1 MAGEW
6 RGRRIR
12 VPASGVRPTRDHV
25 RQVLFD
31 ILGDRV
37 VAGPVLDLYAG
48 SGALGLE
55 AMSRGAPSGVFV
67 ESARRVLA
75 VLEDNLATLGA
86 REQARVLGLTVRGAL
101 ARLAEEGARFALVL
115 ADPPYADAVAG
126 ALPAW
131 LREAAAVI
139 LAERGVLVLEVP
151 AGTPQALGG
160 ALACTRV
167 RKMGE
172 TELWF
177 HERRVTAPPTGERPP
192 DASRTSRGTSPPQGS
207 RPPVRPTPL
216 LGGTAAEQEAE

>member
-37 VAGPVLDLYAG
+37 RAGPVLDLYAG

-67 ESARRVLA
+67 ESARRVLP
-75 VLEDNLATLGA
+75 VLEGNLETLGA
-86 REQARVLGLTVRGAL
+86 RGQARVLGLTVRGAMT
-101 ARLAEEGARFALVL
+101 RLAEDGERFGLVL
-115 ADPPYADAVAG
+115 ADPPYEDAKAG
-126 ALPAW
+126 TLPVW
-131 LREAAAVI
+131 LREASALV
-139 LAERGVLVLEVP
+139 LAEGGVLVLEVP

-160 ALACTRV
+160 VLPRTRV
-167 RKMGE
+167 RIMGE

-177 HERRVTAPPTGERPP
+177 HER
-192 DASRTSRGTSPPQGS
+192 
-207 RPPVRPTPL
+207 
-216 LGGTAAEQEAE
+216 GTAAKEEAE